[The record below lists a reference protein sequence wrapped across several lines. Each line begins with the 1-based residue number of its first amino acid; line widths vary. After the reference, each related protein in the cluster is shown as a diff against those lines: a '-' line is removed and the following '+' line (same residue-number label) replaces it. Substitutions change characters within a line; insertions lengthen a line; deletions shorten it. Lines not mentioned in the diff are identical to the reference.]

1 MLIPPERGRIFDA
14 KGRIMADNKRIL
26 TVAIDWSVIKS
37 RKARDTMFNRLSG
50 PLKVPVIDLQRRYDP
65 CFGEPTIPKCTKGQR
80 YSTLLPLPLK
90 EDVDE
95 DTVTYLKERSE
106 DFPGIQI
113 VEQWKRVYPYA
124 PLASHVVGYLG
135 PITKENASV
144 YKAKNYNTNELVGAF
159 GVEQSMEDTLHGQWG
174 KEVFEVDA
182 AGGIVRE
189 LVDQHVDPVAGRD
202 VQLTID
208 LDVQQ
213 YAEQALETKL
223 KQRRNLPTDLTLP
236 DVAAHNPIDPKDPTA
251 SGCTRAPPS
260 SATRNGSST
269 RPRRARSWSRT
280 TPPGRSWPWPAIR
293 GSTTAG
299 WGRSTATSSISC
311 SATRSTR
318 SPARPTPTSPCS
330 STAPCRAST
339 TWVRRSNRSSPGRR
353 CTAGC
358 SGLRRCTSTRASTS
372 WSRLPDDVCATG
384 VRCEFKNASNIRTNR
399 SSAYGP
405 VTVADALAVS
415 SDAFFYRL
423 GEKFWEM
430 DEHNASID
438 PTLKGKSTLK
448 DDLERFGFGSE
459 SGVQLPF
466 EWSGR
471 IPDDA
476 VKKELVDKH
485 VLAKGEVGRLLVGDN
500 VQVAIGQG
508 LMAATP
514 LQMANGYS
522 TIANG
527 GFLRQPTVVKTI
539 FEPLVPDLSPGMAD
553 LSKAVVVPVV
563 RSAHLQRSVGDAT
576 RHPRP
581 DHQRA
586 HAGDQRGS
594 RHEPGVRNPKSFY
607 HTTTGE
613 KLFETYP
620 MSALPIAG
628 KTGTAQGANSYP
640 WNDSSAFAAFSLDD
654 SKPYTVFAYLE
665 KSGYGAKAAAPV
677 VKCIFTALAGK
688 TAMDPV
694 LPSDQLDLNSLAAGS
709 TDPTGRHHVHAAGR
723 RRPGLNHGAQHA
735 VAQAGLRSRQHQ
747 GQSRL
752 AQPQHRLGAC
762 CSPKACCRS
771 SGCSPSTRRRTRS
784 SPIRTSTSPAR
795 RSS

>member
-1 MLIPPERGRIFDA
+1 MAIDKRTTRLGVLALVSMLLIGAVGTRLWFLQGVEAASYQERVSAAKIRTVLIPPERGRIFDA

-26 TVAIDWSVIKS
+26 TVAIDWSVIKT

-135 PITKENASV
+135 PITKENVSV

-159 GVEQSMEDTLHGQWG
+159 GVEGSMEDTLHGQWG

-223 KQRRNLPTDLTLP
+223 KQRRDLPTDLTLP
-236 DVAAHNPIDPKDPTA
+236 DVAAHNPIDPKDPNGKRVYA
-251 SGCTRAPPS
+251 SSTEFGNQEWIQYKAPAGAVVVEDYTTGQIVAMASYPRFDNRWMGAIDGAKFDQLFGDKIDPITGKADPDKSVLVNRAVQGQY
-260 SATRNGSST
+260 NMGSSFK
-269 RPRRARSWSRT
+269 PFVAWS
-280 TPPGRSWPWPAIR
+280 AMH
-293 GSTTAG
+293 
-299 WGRSTATSSISC
+299 
-311 SATRSTR
+311 
-318 SPARPTPTSPCS
+318 
-330 STAPCRAST
+330 
-339 TWVRRSNRSSPGRR
+339 
-353 CTAGC
+353 
-358 SGLRRCTSTRASTS
+358 SGVLGPQEVYVDTGVYKLESVA
-372 WSRLPDDVCATG
+372 DDVCATG
-384 VRCEFKNASNIRTNR
+384 VRCEFKNASNIRTNL

-459 SGVQLPF
+459 TGVQLPF

-527 GFLRQPTVVKTI
+527 GFLRQPTVVKNI
-539 FEPLVPDLSPGMAD
+539 FEPLVPDLGPGMAD
-553 LSKAVVVPVV
+553 LSKAVVYQSFEAHTYKDQLEMPPDIRDPIINGLKRVTNADRV
-563 RSAHLQRSVGDAT
+563 R
-576 RHPRP
+576 
-581 DHQRA
+581 
-586 HAGDQRGS
+586 
-594 RHEPGVRNPKSFY
+594 EPGVRNPKSFY

-640 WNDSSAFAAFSLDD
+640 WNDSSAFAGFSLDD

-694 LPSDQLDLNSLAAGS
+694 LPSDQLDLNSLLPAA
-709 TDPTGRHHVHAAGR
+709 PTQLADTTCM
-723 RRPGLNHGAQHA
+723 PPA
-735 VAQAGLRSRQHQ
+735 VD
-747 GQSRL
+747 
-752 AQPQHRLGAC
+752 
-762 CSPKACCRS
+762 
-771 SGCSPSTRRRTRS
+771 
-784 SPIRTSTSPAR
+784 AR
-795 RSS
+795 D